1 MKTTTINV
9 CDLCKFSAMQQEII
23 SLKVDNEE
31 VKKNYEKLKKE
42 NEDLEEKFKV
52 LNQNYDEDCED
63 LKEQSRVL
71 KESNNHS
78 MNLAQRAIDRLRRF
92 ERTESSV
99 KRKQQ
104 SFNEFG
110 AKSN

>member
-23 SLKVDNEE
+23 S
-31 VKKNYEKLKKE
+31 LKKE